1 MAKDLY
7 HDVVKKALINE
18 GWTVTH
24 DPYPLKIG
32 SVRMFIDLGAER
44 IIAAEKGNPYYGK
57 GKNIPEN
64 FAVFFRGLF

>member
-7 HDVVKKALINE
+7 HNVVKNALINE

-32 SVRMFIDLGAER
+32 SV
-44 IIAAEKGNPYYGK
+44 
-57 GKNIPEN
+57 
-64 FAVFFRGLF
+64 

>member
-44 IIAAEKGNPYYGK
+44 IIAAEKIMRK
-57 GKNIPEN
+57 
-64 FAVFFRGLF
+64 